1 MKHKQTRKLEAA
13 FSLVI
18 DGLEKQDLPAY
29 MKKRWL
35 QKLVSQFP
43 PVAGVNPNN
52 QFAVEKLAEANGS
65 EFVPTVA
72 EELPPID
79 VRDWLIEPDA
89 AELARVSFPDQLID
103 E

>member
-1 MKHKQTRKLEAA
+1 MSITQNSRERFLLPQDESEAA
-13 FSLVI
+13 QL
-18 DGLEKQDLPAY
+18 
-29 MKKRWL
+29 L

-43 PVAGVNPNN
+43 PAAGANQNN